1 MAAKKKT
8 ADEKTKP
15 GSPSTIREEA
25 EKKLK
30 ESPAIP
36 PELIGHDME
45 RTIYELRVH
54 QIELNMQAE
63 ELRRSHIEL
72 EDSRDK
78 FLDQYDFAP
87 TGLLTINEKGSI
99 IEVNLTC
106 SKLLGVERSKLER
119 TRFSKFVVPEEQDQ
133 WYWYITNLLRQ
144 EGKQCCTLRLKDAGG
159 SAFPARLE
167 GVRLGSGEIHTEARI
182 AFSDITDM
190 KRAEEAMQSTNEYL
204 NNLFDYANAP
214 IIVWDPNYAITRFN
228 HAFENLT
235 LMSEQ
240 EVIGQPLDI
249 LFPKESKDRSLL
261 QINKTLEGKR
271 WETVEIPI
279 LVKDGSVRTVL
290 WNSANIVNPSGR
302 IISTIAQGVDITGRK
317 RAE

>member
-119 TRFSKFVVPEEQDQ
+119 TRFSKFVVPEDQDQ
-133 WYWYITNLLRQ
+133 YYWYITNVLQQ
-144 EGKQCCTLRLKDAGG
+144 EEKQYCTLMLKPAGG

-167 GVRLGSGEIHTEARI
+167 GVRLSGDINLNPEIRI
-182 AFSDITDM
+182 AISDITEIWQ
-190 KRAEEAMQSTNEYL
+190 AEEALKKSEEHYRLLT
-204 NNLFDYANAP
+204 DNAA
-214 IIVWDPNYAITRFN
+214 VSYT
-228 HAFENLT
+228 HLT
-235 LMSEQ
+235 LPTNR
-240 EVIGQPLDI
+240 EV
-249 LFPKESKDRSLL
+249 
-261 QINKTLEGKR
+261 
-271 WETVEIPI
+271 
-279 LVKDGSVRTVL
+279 
-290 WNSANIVNPSGR
+290 
-302 IISTIAQGVDITGRK
+302 
-317 RAE
+317 